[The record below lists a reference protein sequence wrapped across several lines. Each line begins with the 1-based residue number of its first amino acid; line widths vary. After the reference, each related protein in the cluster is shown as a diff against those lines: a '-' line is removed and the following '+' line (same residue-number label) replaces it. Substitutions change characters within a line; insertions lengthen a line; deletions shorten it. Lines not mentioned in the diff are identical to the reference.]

1 MSPTS
6 IAALGAIAGVTIFI
20 GLPVGRVR
28 NAAPRTRALLADCMG
43 PLQPHDVGKK
53 VYLLDDNYVQV
64 ENDEQR
70 DARLK
75 T

>member
-1 MSPTS
+1 MSNREY
-6 IAALGAIAGVTIFI
+6 LGEITKLPGGL
-20 GLPVGRVR
+20 GLPG
-28 NAAPRTRALLADCMG
+28 ASPRTRALLADCMG